1 MKKVEEKMAKAH
13 NGFSLIELMITIAI
27 LAILLGI
34 AAPNVRQFILN
45 SRISGATNDL
55 FTDLMLARS
64 EASKNS
70 RRVFVCPT
78 ATQNNTCNG
87 SAWSGTRMILV
98 DSDGSGTA
106 TTADGTP
113 VKYVVPNLATG
124 TTIAVSSG
132 GSGANGVIFRPNG
145 AVVATTT
152 FRVCDT
158 RNGPSGVANAPF
170 LHREIEILP
179 NGRSIIKPV
188 NCQ

>member
-13 NGFSLIELMITIAI
+13 EGFSLIELMITIAI

-34 AAPNVRQFILN
+34 AAPSVRQFILN

-64 EASKNS
+64 EAAKNS
-70 RRVFVCPT
+70 RRVFVCPA

-98 DSDGSGTA
+98 DADGSGTA
-106 TTADGTP
+106 TTADGDP
-113 VKYVVPNLATG
+113 VKYVNPNLATG
-124 TTIAVSSG
+124 TTIAILTG
-132 GSGANGVIFRPNG
+132 GSGADGVIFKPTG

-152 FRVCDT
+152 LQVCDG

-170 LHREIEILP
+170 LHRKIDIGP
-179 NGRSIIKPV
+179 NGRAVITPI